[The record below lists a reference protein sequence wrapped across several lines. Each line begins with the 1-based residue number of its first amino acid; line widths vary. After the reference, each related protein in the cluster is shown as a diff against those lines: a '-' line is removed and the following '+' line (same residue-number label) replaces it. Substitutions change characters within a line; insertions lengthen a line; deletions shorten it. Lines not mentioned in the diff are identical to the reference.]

1 MIRESAIGRK
11 RWKWQGFAS
20 LSILSLLISACAPTQ
35 VRFPAGKTLLEGGT
49 PAPLPAP
56 DSLRAELELTGYERR
71 GKTTVSAAFSSLP
84 LRKYKLDLMGFPGMV
99 AASFLW
105 TDTGWVLALYE
116 REGYLRGDGDTVE
129 LPGLGVAAAP
139 VHDLFS
145 WLWGDFFPGTAPT
158 EGPVPAADPDAGE
171 ATAPGEPGAAQGDT
185 AVTTAAAAPDDPRDS
200 GDSGAAPIEALLAAS
215 TVPPP
220 GWEPAGPHS
229 IRYRA
234 GGHGWIVTLDR
245 RTGVVSE
252 AVRADS
258 AFRIRYED
266 YRVRNDRPMPRR
278 VRVFSEGRPML
289 DIAVDQVDDHPRWK
303 RDPFRVRIP
312 KGFKRL
318 RPAPES

>member
-1 MIRESAIGRK
+1 MRRSAVPA
-11 RWKWQGFAS
+11 FLAP
-20 LSILSLLISACAPTQ
+20 LLSLLLAACAPTQ
-35 VRFPAGKTLLEGGT
+35 VRFPAGKTVLEGGT
-49 PAPLPAP
+49 PAPQPAP

-145 WLWGDFFPGTAPT
+145 WLWGDFFPG
-158 EGPVPAADPDAGE
+158 
-171 ATAPGEPGAAQGDT
+171 DT
-185 AVTTAAAAPDDPRDS
+185 AVTMAADAPGDTTGPTAPRDS
-200 GDSGAAPIEALLAAS
+200 DSTVPATSPRDSTAAIEALLAAT

-234 GGHGWIVTLDR
+234 GGHGWQVTLDP
-245 RTGVVSE
+245 RTGVVRE
-252 AVRADS
+252 AVRADA

-266 YRVRNDRPMPRR
+266 YRIRNDRPMPRR
-278 VRVFSEGRPML
+278 VRVFSEGRPVL
-289 DIAVDQVDDHPRWK
+289 DIAVDHVDDHPRWK